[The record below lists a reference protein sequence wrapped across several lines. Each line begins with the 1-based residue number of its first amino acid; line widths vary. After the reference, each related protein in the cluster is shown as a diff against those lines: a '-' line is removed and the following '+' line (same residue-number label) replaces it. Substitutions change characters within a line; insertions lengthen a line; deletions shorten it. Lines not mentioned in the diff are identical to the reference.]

1 MSCTLMWPVSC
12 FLFWVSP
19 WAHEFLYISTYCS
32 HSFDAQI
39 FMSLANGRKPFQ
51 VAALSFWCNSS
62 VFCYHLL
69 QAFLELSLHHS
80 YSQEPSSSKN
90 PGFLV
95 SGNNWDHNVGS
106 RALIII
112 GPTHFSQ
119 HVLVSS
125 RFCLVYLMWT
135 FQFVCIVSFTLKIHL
150 CPLLNCKHFKGL
162 GSYAF

>member
-1 MSCTLMWPVSC
+1 MGSYIFQPIAVIVFMLKFSCLWLVEG
-12 FLFWVSP
+12 SP
-19 WAHEFLYISTYCS
+19 FKWLLC
-32 HSFDAQI
+32 
-39 FMSLANGRKPFQ
+39 L
-51 VAALSFWCNSS
+51 SS
-62 VFCYHLL
+62 VLCYHLL

-80 YSQEPSSSKN
+80 YNQKPSSSKK
-90 PGFLV
+90 PSFLV

-106 RALIII
+106 KALIII

-119 HVLVSS
+119 HVLLSS

-150 CPLLNCKHFKGL
+150 CPLLNGKHFQGQ

>member
-1 MSCTLMWPVSC
+1 MGSYIFQPIAVILLMLKFSCLWLMEGSPFKWLLCLSDVTPVFFVIIC
-12 FLFWVSP
+12 F
-19 WAHEFLYISTYCS
+19 
-32 HSFDAQI
+32 
-39 FMSLANGRKPFQ
+39 R
-51 VAALSFWCNSS
+51 
-62 VFCYHLL
+62 
-69 QAFLELSLHHS
+69 LSLNFPCTS
-80 YSQEPSSSKN
+80 YSQEPSSSKKL
-90 PGFLV
+90 GFLV